1 MCTQMVIL
9 GFPGSSVVKN
19 PPAVQEIW
27 VQYLDREDPLA
38 EEMATHSSKPAW
50 EILWT
55 RSLASYIQAI
65 GSQTVRHD

>member
-38 EEMATHSSKPAW
+38 EEMATHSSNPAW

-55 RSLASYIQAI
+55 EEPGKLHTGHRVTK
-65 GSQTVRHD
+65 SQT